1 MVLGASLELETPGAA
16 SVSAVGSDGL
26 VGLEHQSTPLHQS
39 IQVHYCT
46 IAIVHLPTSTHR
58 TPVH

>member
-26 VGLEHQSTPLHQS
+26 GLEHQSIPEYTSKLLHHCDSTP
-39 IQVHYCT
+39 
-46 IAIVHLPTSTHR
+46 TH
-58 TPVH
+58 

>member
-26 VGLEHQSTPLHQS
+26 VGLEHQSTPEYTSIHQYTRVY
-39 IQVHYCT
+39 QYT
-46 IAIVHLPTSTHR
+46 IAPLQ
-58 TPVH
+58 

>member
-26 VGLEHQSTPLHQS
+26 VGLEHQSTP
-39 IQVHYCT
+39 VY
-46 IAIVHLPTSTHR
+46 TSTPEYTSTLLHHCNS
-58 TPVH
+58 TPTH

>member
-26 VGLEHQSTPLHQS
+26 VGLEHQSTPE
-39 IQVHYCT
+39 Y
-46 IAIVHLPTSTHR
+46 TSTLLHHCDS
-58 TPVH
+58 TPIH

>member
-26 VGLEHQSTPLHQS
+26 VGLEHQSKPVYTSAPE
-39 IQVHYCT
+39 Y
-46 IAIVHLPTSTHR
+46 TSTLLHHCNSAP
-58 TPVH
+58 TH

>member
-26 VGLEHQSTPLHQS
+26 VGQVHQSKPE
-39 IQVHYCT
+39 
-46 IAIVHLPTSTHR
+46 
-58 TPVH
+58 